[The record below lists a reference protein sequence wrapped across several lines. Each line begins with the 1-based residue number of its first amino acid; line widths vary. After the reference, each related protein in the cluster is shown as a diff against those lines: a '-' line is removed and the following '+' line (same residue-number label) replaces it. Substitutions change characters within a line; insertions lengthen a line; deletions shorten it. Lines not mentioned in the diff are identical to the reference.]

1 MDNPPHHETPEP
13 VQKARRFLFP
23 AGALLMLLI
32 IAAVG
37 TYSWFFLYKPC
48 EVNAVQEASA
58 TLVSQLNFYDRV
70 YQVATNASRT
80 SLVRPV
86 ATLQQILM
94 DTQQITVPVCMQTAK
109 NELINYMGTVI
120 RAFQS
125 YAAGEPDVA
134 ILDLLKESD
143 AQYANFKAEMDA
155 INKCA
160 PFCFP

>member
-1 MDNPPHHETPEP
+1 MDNPPRLRTQDP
-13 VQKARRFLFP
+13 VQKTRRFLST
-23 AGALLMLLI
+23 ASALLILLI
-32 IAAVG
+32 VAAVG
-37 TYSWFFLYKPC
+37 VYSWFFLYSPC

-94 DTQQITVPVCMQTAK
+94 DTQQITVPACMQMAK
-109 NELINYMGTVI
+109 KELINYMGTVI
-120 RAFQS
+120 LAFQS
-125 YAAGEPDVA
+125 YSAGESDA
-134 ILDLLKESD
+134 TILDLLKQSD
-143 AQYANFKAEMDA
+143 AQYANFKAELDA
-155 INKCA
+155 VNKCA

>member
-1 MDNPPHHETPEP
+1 MNSSELHETPEH
-13 VQKARRFLFP
+13 VQKTRRFLLT
-23 AGALLMLLI
+23 ASALLILLI
-32 IAAVG
+32 VAALGV
-37 TYSWFFLYKPC
+37 YSWFFLYSPC

-58 TLVSQLNFYDRV
+58 TLVSQLNFYDSV

-94 DTQQITVPVCMQTAK
+94 DTQQITVPACMQMAK

-120 RAFQS
+120 LAFQS
-125 YAAGEPDVA
+125 YSAGESDA
-134 ILDLLKESD
+134 TILDLLKQSD

-155 INKCA
+155 VNKCA